1 MSAQAVAQSAH
12 APLLRLDRVGM
23 RFSGLLAVDAL
34 DFSVEAGQVVGLI
47 GPNGAGKTTVFNM
60 ITGVYRPTAGRIL
73 WQGREITGAPPHRVA
88 ALGICRTFQTIRL
101 FAGLAVR
108 ENVQAGLHLQTRQ
121 QWWQALLGTPA
132 QRREEA
138 AQLGQVHA
146 LLERLDLAHC
156 ADENATSLPYGLQ
169 RRVELARA
177 LIAKPRLLIL
187 DEPAAGLNDQE
198 SLELNRTIL
207 SIRDGGV
214 TVLLVEHDMNVVMNV
229 TDRIVC
235 ISFGRKIAE
244 GAPEQIRNDPKVIEA
259 YLGKDD
265 DEDETR
271 AESDTI
277 ASAAGAQG
285 ATA

>member
-1 MSAQAVAQSAH
+1 M
-12 APLLRLDRVGM
+12 
-23 RFSGLLAVDAL
+23 
-34 DFSVEAGQVVGLI
+34 
-47 GPNGAGKTTVFNM
+47 
-60 ITGVYRPTAGRIL
+60 
-73 WQGREITGAPPHRVA
+73 
-88 ALGICRTFQTIRL
+88 
-101 FAGLAVR
+101 
-108 ENVQAGLHLQTRQ
+108 
-121 QWWQALLGTPA
+121 
-132 QRREEA
+132 
-138 AQLGQVHA
+138 HA

-271 AESDTI
+271 AEPDT
-277 ASAAGAQG
+277 SATVAGAQG
-285 ATA
+285 APA